1 MAKRHRRRV
10 GPSRGYST
18 DLPGEYRLVEV
29 VPVSRELLRRDTAD
43 TQLDNFVLRTSKLDD
58 KWTLVVGLRDQEM
71 ELPHKVVR
79 RILAHIK
86 RIDKAIERDKA
97 YEKKQARLK
106 AMVDEI

>member
-1 MAKRHRRRV
+1 MKKRKSKLT
-10 GPSRGYST
+10 PSRGYST

-43 TQLDNFVLRTSKLDD
+43 TKLDNYVLRTSKHDD

-71 ELPHKVVR
+71 EMPHKVVR

-106 AMVDEI
+106 AIIGED